1 MTREEMF
8 VFINAIQE
16 QAPVP
21 DVLVRLTEQRLATV
35 RFGQNR
41 ITQNMDTFERR
52 LRLTL
57 GDGER
62 QAVYSTHRIDM
73 DAIPSILDSAME
85 MLETASPD
93 PEYKPPVKAGQ
104 VYPIVEKWDAE
115 TAEADPDSRT
125 GAAAAAIETA
135 ERNDM
140 EASGITGI
148 IVDTTA
154 LGTSTGNLG
163 FQRSTSAFLRLT
175 MDRGKGSSYRSVN
188 SVAWRD
194 LPVSRTVEEVAQE
207 AEADMN
213 QVDLEPGSYKLILE
227 PQAVADLVPYIAWSL
242 NARSADEGL
251 TIFTGRQGEKITGDL
266 FTMSSI
272 VNGIL
277 KGDPFNEEGL
287 AAEDAVW
294 IENGVLIN
302 QPCERYW
309 AEKTDRKPLF
319 IPGTL
324 AIEGGE
330 GSTAD
335 LIKSVEG
342 RALLFRRFWY
352 IRFVDQ
358 KELSLTGMTR
368 DGVFLVENGKIVHP
382 VKDFRWNWKPLD
394 LFNRIEILG
403 SAVRKG
409 QVNVPPMVISETV
422 LG

>member
-8 VFINAIQE
+8 VFIDAILE
-16 QAPVP
+16 QASVP
-21 DVLVRLTEQRLATV
+21 DVVARLTEEREATV

-41 ITQNMDTFERR
+41 ITQNVDTFERR
-52 LRLTL
+52 LRLIL

-62 QAVYSTHRIDM
+62 QAIYSTHKIDM
-73 DAIPSILDSAME
+73 DAIPGILEKAMG
-85 MLETASPD
+85 MLETTSPD
-93 PEYKPPVKAGQ
+93 PEYMPPVDDGQ
-104 VYPIVEKWDAE
+104 VYPLVEKWDDE
-115 TAEADPDSRT
+115 TAEATPDNRT
-125 GAAAAAIETA
+125 GAVAAAIETA
-135 ERNDM
+135 EKNGM

-148 IVDTTA
+148 SVDTTA

-163 FQRSTSAFLRLT
+163 FHRSTTAFLRLT
-175 MDRGKGSSYRSVN
+175 MDRGEGSSYRSIS

-194 LPVSRTVEEVAQE
+194 LPVGKTIEKVAQE
-207 AEADMN
+207 VETDLN

-242 NARSADEGL
+242 NARPADEGL
-251 TIFTGRQGEKITGDL
+251 TVFTGRQGEKVTGDL
-266 FTMSSI
+266 FTMSSM

-287 AAEDAVW
+287 SAEDAVW

-302 QPCERYW
+302 QPCQRYW
-309 AEKTDRKPLF
+309 AKKTDREPLF

-324 AIEGGE
+324 DIEGRE

-335 LIKSVEG
+335 LINSVDG

-368 DGVFLVENGKIVHP
+368 DGVFFVENGKIVHP
-382 VKDFRWNWKPLD
+382 IKDFRWNWKPLD
-394 LFNRIEILG
+394 LFNGIEILG

-409 QVNVPPMVISETV
+409 QINVPPIVISETV

>member
-8 VFINAIQE
+8 VFINAILE
-16 QAPVP
+16 QASVP
-21 DVLVRLTEQRLATV
+21 DVMAKLTEERLATV

-41 ITQNMDTFERR
+41 ITQNMDIFERR

-62 QAVYSTHRIDM
+62 QAVYSTHRIDI
-73 DAIPSILDSAME
+73 DAIPSILDSAMGI
-85 MLETASPD
+85 LETASPD
-93 PEYKPPVKAGQ
+93 PEYMPPVEAGQ
-104 VYPIVEKWDAE
+104 VYPVVENWDAE
-115 TAEADPDSRT
+115 TARANPDDRT
-125 GAAAAAIETA
+125 GAVAAAIKTA

-140 EASGITGI
+140 EASGITGVS
-148 IVDTTA
+148 VDTTA
-154 LGTSTGNLG
+154 IGTSTGNLG

-175 MDRGKGSSYRSVN
+175 MDRGKGSSYRSIN

-207 AEADMN
+207 AEADMD

-242 NARSADEGL
+242 NARQADEGL
-251 TIFTGRQGEKITGDL
+251 TVFTGRQGEKVTGDL
-266 FTMSSI
+266 FTLSSM
-272 VNGIL
+272 VNGIP
-277 KGDPFNEEGL
+277 KGVPFNEEGL
-287 AAEDAVW
+287 ASEDAVW

-302 QPCERYW
+302 QPCQRYW
-309 AEKTDRKPLF
+309 AKKTDREALF

-324 AIEGGE
+324 SIEGGE

-335 LIKSVEG
+335 LINSVDG

-358 KELSLTGMTR
+358 KEMSLTGMTR
-368 DGVFLVENGKIVHP
+368 DGVFLVENGKIIHP

-403 SAVRKG
+403 TVVRKEHKS
-409 QVNVPPMVISETV
+409 VPPMVISETV
-422 LG
+422 FG

>member
-8 VFINAIQE
+8 VFINAILE
-16 QAPVP
+16 QASVP
-21 DVLVRLTEQRLATV
+21 DVLARLTEQRLATV

-41 ITQNMDTFERR
+41 ITQNMDIFERR

-57 GDGER
+57 GDGEK
-62 QAVYSTHRIDM
+62 QVLYSTHRIDI

-93 PEYKPPVKAGQ
+93 PEYMPPVDAGQ
-104 VYPIVEKWDAE
+104 VYPIIEKWDVE
-115 TAEADPDSRT
+115 TAEANPDDRT
-125 GAAAAAIETA
+125 GAVATAIKTA

-140 EASGITGI
+140 EASGITGVSI
-148 IVDTTA
+148 DTTV

-163 FQRSTSAFLRLT
+163 FHRSTSAFLRLT
-175 MDRGKGSSYRSVN
+175 MDRGEGSSYRSVN

-194 LPVSRTVEEVAQE
+194 LPVGNTIEEVAQE

-213 QVDLEPGSYKLILE
+213 QLDLESGSYKLILE

-242 NARSADEGL
+242 NARQADEGL
-251 TIFTGRQGEKITGDL
+251 TVFTGRQGEKVTGDL

-272 VNGIL
+272 VNGIP
-277 KGDPFNEEGL
+277 KGTPFNEEGL
-287 AAEDAVW
+287 ASEDAVW

-302 QPCERYW
+302 QPSQRYW
-309 AEKTDRKPLF
+309 AKKTDRKALF
-319 IPGTL
+319 IPETL
-324 AIEGGE
+324 AIKGGE

-335 LIKSVEG
+335 LISKVDG

-368 DGVFLVENGKIVHP
+368 DGVFLVENGKILHP

-394 LFNRIEILG
+394 LFNKIEILG

-409 QVNVPPMVISETV
+409 QGSVPPMVISETV

>member
-1 MTREEMF
+1 MTREKMF
-8 VFINAIQE
+8 VFIDAILE
-16 QAPVP
+16 QASVP
-21 DVLVRLTEQRLATV
+21 DVLIRLTEERLATV

-62 QAVYSTHRIDM
+62 QAVYCTHRIDM
-73 DAIPSILDSAME
+73 DAIPGILDSAMG
-85 MLETASPD
+85 MLETASAD
-93 PEYKPPVKAGQ
+93 PEYMPPVDAGQ
-104 VYPIVEKWDAE
+104 VYPIVEEWDAE
-115 TAEADPDSRT
+115 TAEANPDDRT
-125 GAAAAAIETA
+125 GAVAAAIETA
-135 ERNDM
+135 KRNDM
-140 EASGITGI
+140 EASGITGVS
-148 IVDTTA
+148 VDTTA

-163 FQRSTSAFLRLT
+163 FHRSTKAFLRLT
-175 MDRGKGSSYRSVN
+175 MDRGESSSYRSI
-188 SVAWRD
+188 SSAAWSD
-194 LPVSRTVEEVAQE
+194 LPIEKAVKEVFLE
-207 AEADMN
+207 AEADQN
-213 QVDLEPGSYKLILE
+213 QVDLEHGSYKLIFE
-227 PQAVADLVPYIAWSL
+227 PQAVADLVPFIAWSL

-251 TIFTGRQGEKITGDL
+251 TAFTGRQGEKVTGDL
-266 FTMSSI
+266 FTLSSM
-272 VNGIL
+272 VNGIP
-277 KGDPFNEEGL
+277 KGVPFNEEGL

-294 IENGVLIN
+294 IEKGVLLN
-302 QPCERYW
+302 QPCQRYW

-324 AIEGGE
+324 AVKGRE

-335 LIKSVEG
+335 LINSVDG

-368 DGVFLVENGKIVHP
+368 DGVFLVENGRIMHP

-394 LFNRIEILG
+394 LFNEIEILG
-403 SAVRKG
+403 KAVRKG
-409 QVNVPPMVISETV
+409 QGSVPPMIISETV